1 MKHSPLAYPIVRTR
15 EAADSGNGGDR
26 VVEYIFSTPEVA
38 RDGHTIQ
45 AWDLANFMRNPVF
58 CWAHDTSEPPIG
70 KVIDITQKAGVLT
83 GSVSYATAEE
93 NPFADTIFRLVA
105 GRFIN
110 ATSVSWIP
118 LSWSYSQDRSR
129 PGGIDFKL
137 ADLLEISQVPV
148 PSLPTALATA
158 RSAGLNLKPLIEWT
172 ERALDRN
179 SEIPIMPKPKL
190 VELRRAAGAPAQFL
204 AKVPAAVAQPK
215 FRSLGE
221 QLQAIARCADGAG
234 PAAIDTRLV
243 RAPTG
248 MGELDPSGGGFIIEP
263 QFAEALVAGISD
275 AAQLALLTDR
285 RETSNPL
292 AEVKLPTI
300 DETSRADGSRYGGV
314 LAYWGQE
321 ASNVSTTFPRWRSLE
336 FTGKKLIGV
345 AVCSSELVA
354 DVPMLEAHLSK
365 AFAVEF
371 GFKLDLA
378 LLNGALGTPLGVL
391 KAPALITVAKESGQA
406 AGTIVWENILN
417 MWQRLPAPSR
427 RRATW
432 SVHEDAIRQ
441 LGAMSSAV
449 GTSGV
454 PVYLP
459 ANANSPTPRLLGA
472 PVLEIEQASA
482 LGTVGDIVLADWS
495 NYILIDGGTRPA
507 VSVHARFLNDE
518 VIFRFV
524 LRIDGAPGQASPIT
538 PYSGAN
544 TRSPFVTL
552 GAR

>member
-1 MKHSPLAYPIVRTR
+1 M
-15 EAADSGNGGDR
+15 
-26 VVEYIFSTPEVA
+26 
-38 RDGHTIQ
+38 
-45 AWDLANFMRNPVF
+45 
-58 CWAHDTSEPPIG
+58 
-70 KVIDITQKAGVLT
+70 
-83 GSVSYATAEE
+83 
-93 NPFADTIFRLVA
+93 
-105 GRFIN
+105 
-110 ATSVSWIP
+110 
-118 LSWSYSQDRSR
+118 
-129 PGGIDFKL
+129 
-137 ADLLEISQVPV
+137 
-148 PSLPTALATA
+148 
-158 RSAGLNLKPLIEWT
+158 
-172 ERALDRN
+172 
-179 SEIPIMPKPKL
+179 
-190 VELRRAAGAPAQFL
+190 
-204 AKVPAAVAQPK
+204 
-215 FRSLGE
+215 
-221 QLQAIARCADGAG
+221 
-234 PAAIDTRLV
+234 
-243 RAPTG
+243 
-248 MGELDPSGGGFIIEP
+248 
-263 QFAEALVAGISD
+263 
-275 AAQLALLTDR
+275 
-285 RETSNPL
+285 
-292 AEVKLPTI
+292 
-300 DETSRADGSRYGGV
+300 
-314 LAYWGQE
+314 
-321 ASNVSTTFPRWRSLE
+321 
-336 FTGKKLIGV
+336 
-345 AVCSSELVA
+345 
-354 DVPMLEAHLSK
+354 
-365 AFAVEF
+365 
-371 GFKLDLA
+371 
-378 LLNGALGTPLGVL
+378 L
-391 KAPALITVAKESGQA
+391 KAPALITVAKESGLA